1 MAKEAAAKAA
11 KEQKEA
17 EEAAA
22 NWKKQAKEAKAKA
35 AKEMAAAEKLAKEE
49 AEKLKKEQEAQAKK
63 QAAALKKQAESL
75 AKAAEAQAKADAAAK
90 KAREQQ
96 EKKQLAYLKQ
106 QMAERKAKFSNSFSH
121 TWSNGEPGV
130 SYFELNMD
138 LSAGQQD
145 EVIAKLFKNRI
156 VADLEVIPGS
166 VQRFVYNDDGHMDS
180 RIEFIKLVGIVND
193 DHIEEFRALASHF
206 QSSSTH
212 LQKSFAGLPSFDL
225 ITYPI
230 GTGSKEYIEWALEQ
244 TTKTEDT
251 PRFTASEKVED
262 KKPEGDAK
270 VQIKESNK
278 NNESEEEEEDDDDE
292 EQEE

>member
-1 MAKEAAAKAA
+1 MG
-11 KEQKEA
+11 
-17 EEAAA
+17 
-22 NWKKQAKEAKAKA
+22 
-35 AKEMAAAEKLAKEE
+35 
-49 AEKLKKEQEAQAKK
+49 
-63 QAAALKKQAESL
+63 
-75 AKAAEAQAKADAAAK
+75 
-90 KAREQQ
+90 QQ

-180 RIEFIKLVGIVND
+180 RIEFIKLVGVVND

-206 QSSSTH
+206 TSS
-212 LQKSFAGLPSFDL
+212 QKYLKGHNGLPAFDL
-225 ITYPI
+225 VTYPI
-230 GTGSKEYIEWALEQ
+230 GTGSKEYIEWALE
-244 TTKTEDT
+244 
-251 PRFTASEKVED
+251 
-262 KKPEGDAK
+262 
-270 VQIKESNK
+270 
-278 NNESEEEEEDDDDE
+278 
-292 EQEE
+292 